1 MPPSVRQRIF
11 EIFREVFQRP
21 DLQLSPE
28 MMTGD
33 IPGWDSFK
41 NVEIL
46 LACEEKLAIRFRSKE
61 MDQIRSIGDLI
72 SICEQKTAHE

>member
-1 MPPSVRQRIF
+1 MKASVQQQIL
-11 EIFREVFQRP
+11 ELFRKVFQQK
-21 DLQLSPE
+21 DLQLVPE

-46 LACEEKLAIRFRSKE
+46 LACEETFAIRFRSKE
-61 MDQIRSIGDLI
+61 IDQIRSIGDLI
-72 SICEQKTAHE
+72 AMCEQKTAAQ

>member
-1 MPPSVRQRIF
+1 MPTSVRQHIL
-11 EIFREVFQRP
+11 ELFRKVFQQA

-33 IPGWDSFK
+33 IPGWDSFR

-46 LACEEKLAIRFRSKE
+46 LACEETFAIRFRSKE
-61 MDQIRSIGDLI
+61 IDQIRSIGDLI
-72 SICEQKTAHE
+72 AMCEQKTAAQ

>member
-1 MPPSVRQRIF
+1 MNASVRQQIF
-11 EIFREVFQRP
+11 ELFREVFKQK
-21 DLQLSPE
+21 DLQLAPE

-46 LACEEKLAIRFRSKE
+46 LACEETFTIRFRSKE
-61 MDQIRSIGDLI
+61 IDQIRSIADLI
-72 SICEQKTAHE
+72 AMCEQKTANQ

>member
-1 MPPSVRQRIF
+1 MNTSVRQQIL
-11 EIFREVFQRP
+11 ELFRKVFQQK
-21 DLQLSPE
+21 DLRLTPE

-46 LACEEKLAIRFRSKE
+46 LACEEIFAIRFRSKE
-61 MDQIRSIGDLI
+61 IDQIRSIGDLI
-72 SICEQKTAHE
+72 AMCEQKTAA